1 MTTFATTGHT
11 ITRSRHGHRHA
22 QGFCTVCG
30 STWPC
35 WGAQIEDA
43 KVAALRTAVSVGLPR
58 W

>member
-1 MTTFATTGHT
+1 MTTFTRPITTAN
-11 ITRSRHGHRHA
+11 RHGHRHA

-35 WGAQIEDA
+35 WSAQIDDA
-43 KVAALRTAVSVGLPR
+43 KVAALRSAVSVGFPR